1 MTLKTSAE
9 TDSGRSRASL
19 LKETSTTA
27 TPLWQ
32 HLAVAATLLL
42 SAFLNFFRLG
52 QVGYSSHY
60 YAATV
65 KSMLT
70 NWHNFFF
77 VSFDPGGFVSVDKPP
92 LALWIQAASAQ
103 LFGFQGLSLVLPQA
117 LAGVLSVAVLYHLV
131 RRVFGPPAGILSA
144 LTLAVTPITVAIDRS
159 NAVDSVLVLS
169 MLLAAWAL
177 ILAAQTGSLRWLL
190 LSVVIAGLGFNIKM
204 IAAFLP
210 LPAFYLTYLISAPL
224 RWRTRLLHLTIETG
238 MLLCVSLSWASAVD
252 LTPADPRPYVGSSSN
267 NTVWGLIN
275 NENGLERDNLG
286 NVLLRLSPSNS

>member
-70 NWHNFFF
+70 SWHNFFF
-77 VSFDPGGFVSVDKPP
+77 APFDPGGFVSVDKPP

-131 RRVFGPPAGILSA
+131 GWVFGPLAGILSA
-144 LTLAVTPITVAIDRS
+144 LTLVSP
-159 NAVDSVLVLS
+159 LS
-169 MLLAAWAL
+169 
-177 ILAAQTGSLRWLL
+177 LL
-190 LSVVIAGLGFNIKM
+190 LR
-204 IAAFLP
+204 IAAP
-210 LPAFYLTYLISAPL
+210 K
-224 RWRTRLLHLTIETG
+224 
-238 MLLCVSLSWASAVD
+238 
-252 LTPADPRPYVGSSSN
+252 
-267 NTVWGLIN
+267 
-275 NENGLERDNLG
+275 
-286 NVLLRLSPSNS
+286 